1 MEGVQMV
8 QAMVKALKNERSSI
22 SGQQYTLH
30 FKKGT
35 IAERNIENILK
46 KQEKCFSDI
55 CKELDF
61 ESKLN
66 IDCYLFES
74 PYECGARW
82 SALNPGM
89 FKEGEEAR
97 MNAFALYP
105 NMTFCTC
112 TKECY
117 ALGPHE
123 DTHLIMMEMFQD
135 HPHSTFILEGIAVA
149 TGHEW
154 WGMDLHQWGKHL
166 VENQTLDSLEELLEE
181 EVFFRNSSSM
191 TYPLAGSYTRWFL
204 DKVGIKE
211 YKNLYQ
217 ISIDSKEKM
226 ISTVRETLPDYRV
239 FLSEAEGDPAVQ
251 EKIKEEV
258 AKLT

>member
-1 MEGVQMV
+1 MV
-8 QAMVKALKNERSSI
+8 QAMVKALKDERSSI
-22 SGQQYTLH
+22 SGKQYTLYY
-30 FKKGT
+30 KKGS
-35 IAERNIENILK
+35 IAEKNNEYLLET
-46 KQEKCFSDI
+46 QEKHFSEI
-55 CKELDF
+55 CQELDF
-61 ESKLN
+61 ESSLH

-74 PYECGARW
+74 PYECGAHW
-82 SALNPGM
+82 SSINPGT

-135 HPHSTFILEGIAVA
+135 HPQSTFILEGIAVA

-154 WGMDLHQWGKHL
+154 LGMDLHQWGKYL
-166 VENQTLDSLEELLEE
+166 LEYQPLDSLEELLEE
-181 EVFFRNSSSM
+181 EVFFRNSSSL

-204 DKVGIKE
+204 DAFGTNE
-211 YKNLYQ
+211 YKKLYQ
-217 ISIDSKEKM
+217 TSIDSKEKM
-226 ISTVRETLPDYRV
+226 ISRVCETLPDYRV
-239 FLSEAEGDPAVQ
+239 FLSETEDDPAVQ
-251 EKIKEEV
+251 EKIKEEI
-258 AKLT
+258 AKLS